1 MLRYTKFK
9 ILIPTHWQ
17 QKIRNMRKNYS
28 TEDITMF
35 ERNSGL
41 LLKLRDGTAALH
53 ASNCIAN
60 EELINALWKFQV
72 VTVPHPPAQTISP
85 SGLKNG

>member
-28 TEDITMF
+28 TDDITMF

-41 LLKLRDGTAALH
+41 LLKLRDITAALD
-53 ASNCIAN
+53 ASGCIPN
-60 EELINALWKFQV
+60 EELINALRKFQV
-72 VTVPHPPAQTISP
+72 VTVLHPPVQTISP
-85 SGLKNG
+85 LKNG

>member
-28 TEDITMF
+28 TYDIIMF

-41 LLKLRDGTAALH
+41 LLKLTDITAALD
-53 ASNCIAN
+53 ASDCIPN
-60 EELINALWKFQV
+60 EELINALQKLQA
-72 VTVPHPPAQTISP
+72 VTVLYLPVQIISP
-85 SGLKNG
+85 LKNGCG